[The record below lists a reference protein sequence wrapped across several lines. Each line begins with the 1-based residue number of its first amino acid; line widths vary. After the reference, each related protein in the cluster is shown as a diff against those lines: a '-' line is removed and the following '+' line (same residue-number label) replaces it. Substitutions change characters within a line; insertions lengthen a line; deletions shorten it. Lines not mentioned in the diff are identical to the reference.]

1 VFFMPGQRFTIAAAN
16 RADAQLV
23 EGVERLIRQLSS
35 STAPVSLGIDGLG
48 AILESPSTTLLI
60 ARASDES
67 IVGMLT
73 LVVFK
78 IPTGVR
84 AWIED
89 VVVDTPFRGKG
100 AGEELTKRALDLA
113 ISKGARTVELT
124 SRAERAAANKLYRKL
139 GFERRDTNVYRYRPR

>member
-1 VFFMPGQRFTIAAAN
+1 MADERFTIAVAS

-23 EGVERLIRQLSS
+23 EGVERLIQQLSS
-35 STAPVSLGIDGLG
+35 SAAPVSLGIEGLR
-48 AILESPSTTLLI
+48 AILESASTTLLI
-60 ARASDES
+60 ARASDQS

-89 VVVDTPFRGKG
+89 VVVHTPFRGRG

-113 ISKGARTVELT
+113 ISKGARTIELT
-124 SRAERAAANKLYRKL
+124 SRPERAAANKLYRKL
-139 GFERRDTNVYRYRPR
+139 GFERRNTNVYRYTPP

>member
-1 VFFMPGQRFTIAAAN
+1 MADERFTIAVAS

-23 EGVERLIRQLSS
+23 EGVERLIQQLSS
-35 STAPVSLGIDGLG
+35 SAAPVSLGIEGLRT
-48 AILESPSTTLLI
+48 ILESASTTLLI
-60 ARASDES
+60 ARASDQS

-89 VVVDTPFRGKG
+89 VVVHTPFRGRG

-113 ISKGARTVELT
+113 ISKGARTIELT
-124 SRAERAAANKLYRKL
+124 SRPERAAANKLYRKL
-139 GFERRDTNVYRYRPR
+139 GFERRNTNVYRYTPP

>member
-1 VFFMPGQRFTIAAAN
+1 MADERFTIAVAS

-23 EGVERLIRQLSS
+23 EGVERLIQQLSS
-35 STAPVSLGIDGLG
+35 SAAPVSLGIEGLRT
-48 AILESPSTTLLI
+48 ILESASTTLLI
-60 ARASDES
+60 ARASDQS

-73 LVVFK
+73 LVVFR

-89 VVVDTPFRGKG
+89 VVVHTPFRGRG

-113 ISKGARTVELT
+113 ISKGARTIELT
-124 SRAERAAANKLYRKL
+124 SRPERAAANKLYRKL
-139 GFERRDTNVYRYRPR
+139 GFERRNTNVYRYTPP